1 MRQVYPER
9 GRRVG
14 ALTAQGPHE
23 RLRPST
29 IADTGGRILQGLSHA
44 DALLKGAEAECKA
57 LKEEFKRRGLLTVAG
72 EQFTVT
78 RSEQISGRLDV
89 SAVKQYLGESWRRF
103 EVATVSTV
111 IRIKAVQRL
120 ATAA

>member
-1 MRQVYPER
+1 
-9 GRRVG
+9 
-14 ALTAQGPHE
+14 LF
-23 RLRPST
+23 
-29 IADTGGRILQGLSHA
+29 
-44 DALLKGAEAECKA
+44 KGAEAECKE

-89 SAVKQYLGESWRRF
+89 TAVKQHLGESWRRF

-111 IRIKAVQRL
+111 VRIKAVQRL
-120 ATAA
+120 AHAA

>member
-1 MRQVYPER
+1 MAQAVEAHTTSRFHNLSNA
-9 GRRVG
+9 
-14 ALTAQGPHE
+14 AL
-23 RLRPST
+23 
-29 IADTGGRILQGLSHA
+29 ADELGHA
-44 DALLKGAEAECKA
+44 DALLKGAEAECKE
-57 LKEEFKRRGLLTVAG
+57 LKDEFKRRGLLTVTG

-89 SAVKQYLGESWRRF
+89 CAVKQYLGESWRRF

-120 ATAA
+120 ASAA

>member
-1 MRQVYPER
+1 MPQAANLTTISRFHNLSNQ
-9 GRRVG
+9 
-14 ALTAQGPHE
+14 AL
-23 RLRPST
+23 
-29 IADTGGRILQGLSHA
+29 ADELGHA
-44 DALLKGAEAECKA
+44 DALLKGAEAECRE
-57 LKEEFKRRGLLTVAG
+57 LKEEYKRRGLLTVAG

-111 IRIKAVQRL
+111 IRIKAVQRF
-120 ATAA
+120 ASAA